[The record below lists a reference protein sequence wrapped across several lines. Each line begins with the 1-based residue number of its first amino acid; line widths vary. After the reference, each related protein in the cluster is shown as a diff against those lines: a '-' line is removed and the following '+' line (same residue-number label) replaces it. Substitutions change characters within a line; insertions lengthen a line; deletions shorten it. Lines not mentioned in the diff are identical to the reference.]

1 LETLD
6 LLSKLALL
14 AFPPLLGLVTYLFKK
29 KDEDSAEDRKRMEK
43 DLRSLLAKEAGDRLL
58 GEAELERKLDAS
70 NQKLSALQREV
81 DKDYVNF
88 ERLDAIMRP
97 MRELLDQLGHD
108 LRDGQREIF
117 DRLDGKQDKV
127 RGSD

>member
-1 LETLD
+1 METLD